1 MPATWPQWLLPD
13 QRPGRYHAHMTG
25 DQATMAQGV
34 GAAAARRPPRDV
46 RLAPWRAF
54 VIAHARVRRRLD
66 DDLRVEHGLSLP
78 EYEALLFLAEAAD
91 RRLRMSQLADSLILS
106 RSGVT
111 RLVDRLVDDGLVERN
126 QCTTDA
132 RGAEALLTDAGA
144 DRLRSAA
151 RTHLRG
157 IRDYFLDA
165 IEAADLGAIERVL
178 GEVAARN
185 TRNAAPAPNCFPGV
199 SSTATTIAIGGTT
212 AARGSAR
219 N

>member
-1 MPATWPQWLLPD
+1 M
-13 QRPGRYHAHMTG
+13 RRMTG
-25 DQATMAQGV
+25 DEATMTQDATTQ
-34 GAAAARRPPRDV
+34 GAAPTPTRRVPRDA

-66 DDLRVEHGLSLP
+66 DDLRVEHALSLP

-111 RLVDRLVDDGLVERN
+111 RLVDRLVDDGLVERS
-126 QCTTDA
+126 QCATDA
-132 RGAEALLTDAGA
+132 RGAEALLTDAGV

-165 IEAADLGAIERVL
+165 IDAADLAAIERVL

-185 TRNAAPAPNCFPGV
+185 ARNAAPSPNCFPEPATG
-199 SSTATTIAIGGTT
+199 ATTGGLGTP
-212 AARGSAR
+212 R